1 MRKLLAL
8 LLAAA
13 FLVPTGA
20 LLLPAASAASSPT
33 PLSAVP
39 VSEVTSL
46 RYSAR
51 IVQAAYSPDGL
62 YLAIA
67 VAAGPVYILNATTH
81 AAVRNISTPA
91 GWVQVSSISWGPNSD
106 KVAVGYQAGAVAVY
120 RIPFGPSPWFNQ
132 SLSFDVRGVAWSPD
146 GRFLAV
152 GIVHSIY
159 VFWGADG
166 TRNATLLLEYG
177 GSQPA
182 GLSWSR
188 DSEYLALGQQ
198 AYSPTGAIVGIF
210 ETRTF
215 SKALGWRW
223 IGPGMDSV
231 AFEGRG
237 QFLSAQL
244 GGSRVEVWE
253 VRNWSL
259 FANISGLSGIEQST
273 WTSDGSRL
281 VTLETEPSAAPN
293 ETADYGGFE
302 VLRLGGGAGNS
313 SAMAASPD
321 GRRVAVGY
329 SDGTLRI
336 LAIGGERLFDD
347 ATPLTATTGDPLA
360 FSVRSTA
367 AGLVEVSYRDSRG
380 GPPTLASLTANGD
393 RHTLTVTVP
402 SDWTGPLLYRFSQSA
417 NGLSAPERL
426 VRVSD
431 NDAPAL
437 LAWNFTR
444 QGSLGETATATATV
458 GDNVRLASGSF
469 QLAVDGALAAFAS
482 AGDNRTLSFTLAVPL
497 SPQNRSVRLELDATD
512 TSGNGG
518 LVFETV
524 IQLVDFIAP
533 RFGADLSLPGTAGG
547 RIQLGTVA
555 TDERTPPTVTV
566 TWRELTKD
574 AEGPWLNF
582 TYGLPSPG
590 TASYVTTF
598 PMGRS
603 TVAVEYAFE
612 AVDASGNRNQTATA
626 VEPVFDREPPEI
638 VIDLTDREAFA
649 GDPFHLA
656 IVVRDN
662 VGTPSVIGYFQ
673 QDGAASVLLALTPWT
688 PYGEGAFEGTFTVG
702 AFATTVT
709 YWFYISDLDNNTIS
723 SGTRTLRVKDNDP
736 PVITVLEPTLR
747 ATAGQ
752 PFTFHVEASDPSD
765 VGNLTVFYRRA
776 GQATYLQEEFKP
788 DSRSSAG
795 VPHARFSVSLAALGI
810 ETFQDGRDVE
820 LHFFTF
826 DGALNGGTLGSP
838 SDPIRVRVL
847 DGASPVARFAI
858 AGSLVGGSL
867 ITFDGSLSTDDLGIA
882 SYEWSVDDQV
892 VGNTTALGW
901 TFSLPG
907 DHKVSLTVKD
917 ATNKSATQTQT
928 LTVEVPPPQTS
939 VTGGSS
945 LLLAGVAGAVGAS
958 AVAALFLLRRKKKA
972 ED

>member
-1 MRKLLAL
+1 MRKPLAL

-13 FLVPTGA
+13 LLVPAGA
-20 LLLPAASAASSPT
+20 VAFPAASAGEGPT
-33 PLSAVP
+33 ALSVVP

-51 IVQAAYSPDGL
+51 IAQAAYSPDGL

-67 VAAGPVYILNATTH
+67 VAAGPVFILNATTH
-81 AAVRNISTPA
+81 AEVRSISTPA
-91 GWVQVSSISWGPNSD
+91 AWVQVSSISWGPNSD

-188 DSEYLALGQQ
+188 DSEYVALGQQ
-198 AYSPTGAIVGIF
+198 AYSPTGAIVAIF

-231 AFEGRG
+231 AFDGRG

-259 FANISGLSGIEQST
+259 YANISGLSGIEQSA
-273 WTSDGSRL
+273 WSADGSRL

-293 ETADYGGFE
+293 QTADYGGFE
-302 VLRLGGGAGNS
+302 ALRLGGGASNS

-336 LAIGGERLFDD
+336 LSVGGERLFDD
-347 ATPLTATTGDPLA
+347 LTPLTATTGDPLA

-367 AGLVEVSYRDSRG
+367 AGLVQVTYRDSRG
-380 GPPTLASLTANGD
+380 GPPTVASLAATGD
-393 RHTLTVTVP
+393 LHTLTITVAP
-402 SDWTGPLLYRFSQSA
+402 DWTGPLLYRFTQSA
-417 NGLSAPERL
+417 NALTSPERL

-431 NDAPAL
+431 NDAPVL
-437 LAWNFTR
+437 VAWNFTR
-444 QGSLGETATATATV
+444 SGGLGETATATATV

-482 AGDNRTLSFTLAVPL
+482 AGDNQTLSFSLVVPL

-524 IQLVDFIAP
+524 ILLTDLIAP

-555 TDERTPPTVTV
+555 SDERTPPVVTV
-566 TWRELTKD
+566 TWRELTVD
-574 AEGPWLNF
+574 GEGPWQNF
-582 TYGLPSPG
+582 TYGAPSPG
-590 TASYVTTF
+590 TSSYVTTF

-612 AVDASGNRNQTATA
+612 AVDASGNRNQTATF
-626 VEPVFDREPPEI
+626 VQSVFDREPPEI

-649 GDPFHLA
+649 GDPFHLG

-673 QDGAASVLLALTPWT
+673 ENGGAPVLLALTPWT
-688 PYGEGAFEGTFTVG
+688 PYGEGTFEGTFTVG
-702 AFATTVT
+702 ASSTTVA
-709 YWFYISDLDNNTIS
+709 YWFYITDLEDNTIN
-723 SGTRTLRVKDNDP
+723 SGTRTLRVKDNDA

-752 PFTFHVEASDPSD
+752 PYTFHVEVADPSD
-765 VGNLTVFYRRA
+765 VGNLTVFYKRA

-788 DSRSSAG
+788 ESRSSAG
-795 VPHARFSVSLAALGI
+795 VPHARFSVALAALGV
-810 ETFQDGRDVE
+810 ETYQDGRDIE
-820 LHFFTF
+820 LHFFAL
-826 DGALNGGTLGSP
+826 DGARNAGTLGSP
-838 SDPIRVRVL
+838 IDPIRIRVL
-847 DGASPVARFAI
+847 DGASPVARFAT
-858 AGSLVGGSL
+858 AGSLFGGSL
-867 ITFDGSLSTDDLGIA
+867 ITFDGSLSSDDLGIA
-882 SYEWSVDDQV
+882 SYEWSVDGQV
-892 VGNTTALGW
+892 VGNTTALAW
-901 TFSLPG
+901 TFALPG
-907 DHKVSLTVKD
+907 DHTVTLVVKD
-917 ATNKSATQTQT
+917 AADKSATQAQT
-928 LTVEVPPPQTS
+928 LSVEAAPPQTS
-939 VTGGSS
+939 VAGGSS
-945 LLLAGVAGAVGAS
+945 LLLAGVAAAVGL
-958 AVAALFLLRRKKKA
+958 AAIGALLYLRRKKKP